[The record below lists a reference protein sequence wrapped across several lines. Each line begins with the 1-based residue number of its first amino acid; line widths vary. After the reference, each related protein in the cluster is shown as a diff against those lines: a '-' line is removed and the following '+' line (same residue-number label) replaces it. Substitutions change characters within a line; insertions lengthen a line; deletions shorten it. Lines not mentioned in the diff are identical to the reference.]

1 VLNAVL
7 GIVLAM
13 VLAPWLSRALAARTG
28 FLLALAPLAAF
39 VWFVLQVPAIAAG
52 GQLFESLPWVP
63 GLDIA
68 LSFRLDGLSLLFAL
82 LISGIGTLI
91 VLYAGAYLSDHHHLG
106 RFYAYLL
113 GFMASMLGLV
123 LADDLVAM
131 FVFWE
136 LTSVCS
142 YLLIAF
148 EHKRDQARRSAL
160 QALLITGG
168 GGLALLAGLLLLG
181 LAGEAWQFSA
191 LSTQAVVAHPASSA
205 IVALILL
212 GCFTKSAQMPFHLW
226 LPNAMVAPTPVS
238 AYLHSATMVKAGVY
252 LLARLNPVFGGEDG
266 WGGVLVVVGAA
277 TAVLGAVLA
286 IRQTD
291 LKRLLAYTTVTV
303 LGQLTML
310 IGTNT
315 SYGLQAF
322 AVYLLAHSLY
332 KGALFMAAG
341 AVDHATGTRQ
351 ITRLGGLIRFMPL
364 TGAAVALAAFSNA
377 GLPPFFGFIAKEFKY
392 SGLIEFGPL
401 GWVSTVVMIVTNAL
415 LLTAAGLV
423 FIRVFLGRPG
433 RFPHCP
439 HEVSMPM
446 WLGPLVLALGGFF
459 LGVFNQLPEVWVV
472 NAAVQAVSHGPVDV
486 DLYLWGGI
494 TPALV
499 ASALTTA
506 LGVLGYLYRYRLRRR
521 LNRLRV
527 LWRISGDLLWD
538 RMLKRLFTFAGA
550 TAASFQHGSLRR
562 HILLL
567 VLVASGVLLAAAL
580 PALGRSGLAWDAS
593 SLSPVAVAG
602 CLLAVLGAG
611 AAALMRGRLALVA
624 ALGLSGLGVAL
635 FFLGANAPDVAITQV
650 MVETLTVVFL
660 GLVLRRLP
668 PMRVVGSRAPVI
680 RRLHALVAALF
691 GVAVS
696 LALIAAVSQPLPGD
710 IASWLLAASLPQ
722 GHGANVVNVVLVD
735 FRALDTLGEILVVA
749 LACAAAGA
757 LLGERRRALARGGR
771 PEFDSPLLR
780 EGVKPLAGLLVLVA
794 LVLLW
799 RGHNLPG
806 GGFIGAL
813 VAACAVVLIAVL
825 LGTPA
830 ARRLL
835 RVGALRVSAFGLM
848 LAVGAG
854 GIGLAAGADYLSGAW
869 MFPGGLPLGTPL
881 LFDVG
886 VFFTVFGAVV
896 HLLFR
901 LLESEEG

>member
-1 VLNAVL
+1 
-7 GIVLAM
+7 M
-13 VLAPWLSRALAARTG
+13 VLAPWLSRALDARAG
-28 FLLALAPLAAF
+28 FVLALAPLAAF
-39 VWFVLQVPAIAAG
+39 VWLVLQMPSIAAG

-63 GLDIA
+63 GLGIA
-68 LSFRLDGLSLLFAL
+68 LNFRLDGLSLLFAL

-91 VLYAGAYLSDHHHLG
+91 VLYAAAYLSDHHHLG

-142 YLLIAF
+142 YLLITF
-148 EHKRDQARRSAL
+148 QHERDEARRSGL

-191 LSTQAVVAHPASSA
+191 LSAQAAVAHPASSV

-212 GCFTKSAQMPFHLW
+212 GCFTKSAQVPFHLW

-252 LLARLNPVFGGEDG
+252 LLARLNPIFGGEDG
-266 WGGVLVVVGAA
+266 WGSVLVVVGAA

-315 SYGLQAF
+315 PYGLQAF

-351 ITRLGGLIRFMPL
+351 IARLGGLIRFMPL

-392 SGLIEFGPL
+392 SGLIELGPL
-401 GWVSTVVMIVTNAL
+401 GWVSTAVMIVTNAL

-433 RFPHCP
+433 RFPRPP

-446 WLGPLVLALGGFF
+446 WLGPLLLALGGFL
-459 LGVFNQLPEVWVV
+459 LGAFNKLPEVWVV

-486 DLYLWGGI
+486 NLYLWGGI

-499 ASALTTA
+499 ASALTTV

-527 LWRISGDLLWD
+527 LWRISGDLIWD

-567 VLVASGVLLAAAL
+567 VLVASAVMLAAAV
-580 PALGRSGLAWDAS
+580 PALGRSGLAWNAS
-593 SLSPVAVAG
+593 SLTPAAVVG

-635 FFLGANAPDVAITQV
+635 FFLGVNAPDVAITQF

-668 PMRVVGSRAPVI
+668 PIGVVGSRSSLT
-680 RRLHALVAALF
+680 RRLHAVVAVLF

-696 LALIAAVSQPLPGD
+696 LALIAVVSQPLPGD

-749 LACAAAGA
+749 LACAAAGT
-757 LLGERRRALARGGR
+757 LLVRRRQAATQGGR
-771 PEFDSPLLR
+771 VELDSPLLR
-780 EGVKPLAGLLVLVA
+780 EGLKPLAGLLALVA

-813 VAACAVVLIAVL
+813 VAACAVVLIVL
-825 LGTPA
+825 VLGSAA

-835 RVGALRVSAFGLM
+835 RVSALRLSAFGLL
-848 LAVGAG
+848 LAMVAG
-854 GIGLAAGADYLSGAW
+854 GVGLAAGTNYLTGAW
-869 MFPGGLPLGTPL
+869 IFPGGLPLGTPL
-881 LFDVG
+881 MFDIG

-901 LLESEEG
+901 LHDCEEG